1 LSIPGFVDASSA
13 ASFFPLGDD
22 LDKRRKDLHATLPIG
37 RGAGPG
43 SAQASSM
50 SAKTIQTPPV
60 TSWKTVR
67 KKAPGL
73 LGGHRPGGGVVIGEV
88 HVLRQ

>member
-1 LSIPGFVDASSA
+1 LA

-43 SAQASSM
+43 SAQACSM

-60 TSWKTVR
+60 TSWKTVG